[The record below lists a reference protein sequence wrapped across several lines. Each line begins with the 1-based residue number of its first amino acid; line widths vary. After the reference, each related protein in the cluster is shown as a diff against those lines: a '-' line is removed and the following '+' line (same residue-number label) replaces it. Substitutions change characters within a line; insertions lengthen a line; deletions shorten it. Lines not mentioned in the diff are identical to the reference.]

1 MPLHVY
7 CFAILLAVGGSGST
21 SNHALVLVQTAAAD
35 ADAADDPAVL
45 EQSEEGAMVSP
56 SVHLARTV
64 PKRCCTNPNT
74 C

>member
-1 MPLHVY
+1 M
-7 CFAILLAVGGSGST
+7 LAVGGSGST
-21 SNHALVLVQTAAAD
+21 SNHAVVPVQTAPAADSAD
-35 ADAADDPAVL
+35 ADAADAPAVL

-56 SVHLARTV
+56 SGHLARTV